1 MCVLERD
8 ALHVILFLAGLISFE
23 SFIRRMYIR
32 GGDRKKILKFF
43 LEEKLK
49 YEKMKKMGEEI
60 DQMTGIFHEMNNLIE
75 RRVNEFIGNL
85 QAEMDVLNENFRTL
99 QEGASIPLQ
108 LDSDFKVA
116 QEKNERELEAME
128 WLFKD
133 PGFTVHAQDLKD
145 FYASEDLGS
154 HSAYI

>member
-1 MCVLERD
+1 MCVLERN

-99 QEGASIPLQ
+99 QEEGKYSPTVGFRFQ
-108 LDSDFKVA
+108 SSTR
-116 QEKNERELEAME
+116 EKR
-128 WLFKD
+128 KRI
-133 PGFTVHAQDLKD
+133 
-145 FYASEDLGS
+145 GS
-154 HSAYI
+154 HGMAI